1 MTADLRLFPAA
12 AGLWGAAILTVHLST
27 VVALAVA
34 SASLLAAALAAT
46 YARRRSRRGVGSL
59 DGARTADSGGRLGR
73 RRAGRERRAVAAA
86 WIAAGALLG
95 VVGGCVV
102 TAARV
107 AARDGADL
115 SRLAAARATV
125 WAEATV
131 TDDPRALA
139 TNGVGPA
146 TYLVP
151 VRLTRVVSV
160 DRALSLDVRILV
172 FAQHPGWRGLLP
184 STRLATE
191 GRLGPARGGDLTAA
205 VLTATGEPEVLAV
218 ASWAQRAA
226 GVLRAGLQAACADL
240 PPEPG
245 GLLPGLVIGDTSRL
259 DPALEEDFRATGL
272 THLTAVSGAN
282 LAIVLGVVL
291 FAARWCR
298 AGPWLSAGICALALI
313 GFVILARPSPS
324 VVRAA
329 AMGAIGL
336 LALASG
342 RPRAAAP
349 ALAAAAMVALVIDPG
364 LAVDAGFALSVLA
377 TGALVLLAPRWCDG
391 LRGRGWPLWL
401 AAAIAAPAA
410 AQVACGPVI
419 AALSGGVSLVAV
431 PANLLAALAVAPA
444 TLLGVGAA
452 LVSALWPGGASLLAW
467 VGAWPARWLV
477 AIAHAGA
484 DVPVGTVP
492 WPAGLVGA
500 ASLAVLTVAAVMVWR
515 WPPVRRYLVVA
526 ALAVGIGV
534 VPLRVVA
541 SGWPPD
547 GAVLVVCDVGQ
558 GDALVLPVG
567 DGAAVVVD
575 TGPDPVPV
583 DGCLRR
589 LGVRSVPLLVLTHFH
604 ADHIGGLA
612 GVLRQR
618 TIGQVVGPD
627 FAEPASGR
635 AAVLKTLAGRPL
647 GAVGPAWTFALRG
660 LWLRLLGPTQRH
672 TATRSDPNN
681 NSVVL
686 RAELRGVSMLLTGD
700 AETEEQHDLLA
711 LRPDQLR
718 ADVLKVAHHGSAY
731 QDDAFLDA
739 VDPAVAVVSVG
750 LDNSYGHPHPGLLA
764 ELVRDGARVAR
775 TDLSG
780 DVAVVATARGLGL
793 VGARAPP

>member
-12 AGLWGAAILTVHLST
+12 AGLWGAAILGVYVSA
-27 VVALAVA
+27 VIAVAVA
-34 SASLLAAALAAT
+34 SAAIVAASVVAV
-46 YARRRSRRGVGSL
+46 YARRRARRHVVPP
-59 DGARTADSGGRLGR
+59 DGAPRAAPDRRGR
-73 RRAGRERRAVAAA
+73 RRAERERRAMAAA

-95 VVGGCVV
+95 VGAGCLV
-102 TAARV
+102 TAARI
-107 AARDGADL
+107 AARDGAEL
-115 SRLAAARATV
+115 SRLATTQASVRAEV
-125 WAEATV
+125 TV

-139 TNGVGPA
+139 SSGVGPA

-151 VRLTRVVSV
+151 VRLTRVVSD

-172 FAQHPGWRGLLP
+172 FAQHADWRGLLP
-184 STRLATE
+184 STRLATD

-205 VLTATGEPEVLAV
+205 VLTATGEPEVLSAP
-218 ASWAQRAA
+218 SWAQRAA
-226 GVLRAGLQAACADL
+226 GVLRAGLQTACIGL

-298 AGPWLSAGICALALI
+298 AGPWLSAGICAVALI

-336 LALASG
+336 IALASG

-364 LAVDAGFALSVLA
+364 LAVDAGFALSLLA

-391 LRGRGWPLWL
+391 LRARGWPLWL
-401 AAAIAAPAA
+401 AAALAAPAA
-410 AQVACGPVI
+410 AQVACGPIV

-452 LVSALWPGGASLLAW
+452 LLSAVWPSGASLLAW

-477 AIAHAGA
+477 AIAHTGA
-484 DVPVGTVP
+484 DIPVGTVP
-492 WPAGLVGA
+492 WPAGMLGA
-500 ASLAVLTVAAVMVWR
+500 ASLAALTVAVVVVWR
-515 WPPVRRYLVVA
+515 WPPVRRYLVVG
-526 ALAVGIGV
+526 ALAIGIGV

-541 SGWPPD
+541 SGWPPE
-547 GAVLVVCDVGQ
+547 GVVLVACDVGQ
-558 GDALVLPVG
+558 GDALVIPVG
-567 DGAAVVVD
+567 GGAAVVVD
-575 TGPDPVPV
+575 AGPDPLPV

-589 LGVRSVPLLVLTHFH
+589 LGVRAVPLLVLTHFH

-618 TIGQVVGPD
+618 TVGQVLGPD
-627 FAEPASGR
+627 FAEPASGP
-635 AAVLKTLAGRPL
+635 AAVK
-647 GAVGPAWTFALRG
+647 
-660 LWLRLLGPTQRH
+660 
-672 TATRSDPNN
+672 
-681 NSVVL
+681 
-686 RAELRGVSMLLTGD
+686 LT
-700 AETEEQHDLLA
+700 
-711 LRPDQLR
+711 
-718 ADVLKVAHHGSAY
+718 
-731 QDDAFLDA
+731 
-739 VDPAVAVVSVG
+739 
-750 LDNSYGHPHPGLLA
+750 
-764 ELVRDGARVAR
+764 
-775 TDLSG
+775 
-780 DVAVVATARGLGL
+780 
-793 VGARAPP
+793 